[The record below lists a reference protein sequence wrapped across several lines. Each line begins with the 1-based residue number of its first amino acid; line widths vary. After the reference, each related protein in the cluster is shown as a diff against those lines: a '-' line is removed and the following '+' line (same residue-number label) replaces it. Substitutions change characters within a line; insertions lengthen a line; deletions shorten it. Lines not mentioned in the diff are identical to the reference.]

1 MLQKNEE
8 KCSVKLL
15 TFVNPQE
22 MQKWIMTIKRIV
34 KTLKRNPND
43 DFDTDYVDVDS
54 LLNMYMESFRM
65 FKKKQ

>member
-1 MLQKNEE
+1 
-8 KCSVKLL
+8 
-15 TFVNPQE
+15 
-22 MQKWIMTIKRIV
+22 MTIKRIV

-65 FKKKQ
+65 FKKK